1 MVHKQYWL
9 WLRQPNIFLQC
20 IYIFLLKLNAKKLC
34 AEDRLCNFCKS
45 SVLVKGLRDNSYL
58 FTSALPQTNLKTK
71 LISNLPYLQI
81 PELHLL
87 H

>member
-1 MVHKQYWL
+1 MAQATKYLSAMHIHI
-9 WLRQPNIFLQC
+9 PPEAEC
-20 IYIFLLKLNAKKLC
+20 KKLC